1 MLVTGFFIGK
11 LNQQYQIKLITMKKT
26 LLLSLCISVLVISGC
41 STTSSNKVAAE
52 DLTDEQIAKY
62 NEGKSE
68 ENQIVCR
75 MEKPLGSNISERV
88 CYTVAQLKA
97 REEADKEEFRR
108 NNNIF
113 EPGGG

>member
-1 MLVTGFFIGK
+1 MILTPF
-11 LNQQYQIKLITMKKT
+11 
-26 LLLSLCISVLVISGC
+26 LLSLSFCVLVISGC
-41 STTSSNKVAAE
+41 STTSSKKVSAE

-75 MEKPLGSNISERV
+75 MEKPLGSNIAERV
-88 CYTVAQLKA
+88 CYTVAQLRA

>member
-11 LNQQYQIKLITMKKT
+11 LNTKPHYSITMKKIF
-26 LLLSLCISVLVISGC
+26 LLYLSFCVLVISGC
-41 STTSSNKVAAE
+41 SATPSKKVAAE

-88 CYTVAQLKA
+88 CYTVAQLRA

>member
-1 MLVTGFFIGK
+1 MSQERIQ
-11 LNQQYQIKLITMKKT
+11 NQFLITPSF
-26 LLLSLCISVLVISGC
+26 LLSLSFCVLVISGC
-41 STTSSNKVAAE
+41 SATPSKKVAAE

-88 CYTVAQLKA
+88 CYTVAQLRA

>member
-1 MLVTGFFIGK
+1 MNNFF
-11 LNQQYQIKLITMKKT
+11 
-26 LLLSLCISVLVISGC
+26 LLSLSLCMLAFAGC
-41 STTSSNKVAAE
+41 STTTSKKVSAE

-62 NEGKSE
+62 NEGKSK

-88 CYTVAQLKA
+88 CYTVAQLRA

>member
-11 LNQQYQIKLITMKKT
+11 LKTKPHYLITMKKIF
-26 LLLSLCISVLVISGC
+26 LLYLSFCVLVISGC
-41 STTSSNKVAAE
+41 SATPSKKVAAE

-88 CYTVAQLKA
+88 CYTVAQLRA

>member
-1 MLVTGFFIGK
+1 MLATGFFIGK
-11 LNQQYQIKLITMKKT
+11 LKNQFHFKITMKNILT
-26 LLLSLCISVLVISGC
+26 LSLSLFVIVIAGC

-68 ENQIVCR
+68 ENKIVCR

-97 REEADKEEFRR
+97 REEADKEDFRR

-113 EPGGG
+113 EAGGG

>member
-1 MLVTGFFIGK
+1 
-11 LNQQYQIKLITMKKT
+11 MKKFF
-26 LLLSLCISVLVISGC
+26 LLSLSLCVFAFAGC
-41 STTSSNKVAAE
+41 STTTPKKVSAE

-75 MEKPLGSNISERV
+75 MEKPLGSNIAERV
-88 CYTVAQLKA
+88 CYTVAQLRA

>member
-1 MLVTGFFIGK
+1 VLVTGFFIGK
-11 LNQQYQIKLITMKKT
+11 LKTKSHYSITMKKIF
-26 LLLSLCISVLVISGC
+26 LLYLSFCVLVISGC
-41 STTSSNKVAAE
+41 SATPSKKVAAE

-88 CYTVAQLKA
+88 CYTVAQLRA

>member
-11 LNQQYQIKLITMKKT
+11 LNTKSHYSITMKKIF
-26 LLLSLCISVLVISGC
+26 LLYLSFCVLVISGC
-41 STTSSNKVAAE
+41 SATPSKKVAAE

-97 REEADKEEFRR
+97 REEADKEDFRR

>member
-1 MLVTGFFIGK
+1 MYSCYCWMFNNYLS
-11 LNQQYQIKLITMKKT
+11 KKV
-26 LLLSLCISVLVISGC
+26 S
-41 STTSSNKVAAE
+41 AE

-62 NEGKSE
+62 NEGKSK

>member
-1 MLVTGFFIGK
+1 MSPAFLLVNLDLTSTF
-11 LNQQYQIKLITMKKT
+11 ITMKNIF
-26 LLLSLCISVLVISGC
+26 LLSLSFCMLIVAGC
-41 STTSSNKVAAE
+41 STTSSKKVSAE

-75 MEKPLGSNISERV
+75 MEKPLGSNIFERV

>member
-1 MLVTGFFIGK
+1 MKKIFLLSLSLCMLVTA
-11 LNQQYQIKLITMKKT
+11 
-26 LLLSLCISVLVISGC
+26 GC
-41 STTSSNKVAAE
+41 STTTSKKISAE

-75 MEKPLGSNISERV
+75 MEKPLGSNIYERV
-88 CYTVAQLKA
+88 FYTVAQLKS
-97 REEADKEEFRR
+97 REESDKEEFRR

>member
-1 MLVTGFFIGK
+1 MD
-11 LNQQYQIKLITMKKT
+11 
-26 LLLSLCISVLVISGC
+26 
-41 STTSSNKVAAE
+41 NKE
-52 DLTDEQIAKY
+52 ESKETPKHFQ
-62 NEGKSE
+62 GKSK

>member
-1 MLVTGFFIGK
+1 
-11 LNQQYQIKLITMKKT
+11 MKKIP
-26 LLLSLCISVLVISGC
+26 LFSLSLFVIIIAGC

-62 NEGKSE
+62 NEGKSV

-75 MEKPLGSNISERV
+75 MEKPLGSNIAERV
-88 CYTVAQLKA
+88 CYTVAQLRA
-97 REEADKEEFRR
+97 REEADKEEFRK

>member
-11 LNQQYQIKLITMKKT
+11 LNTKSHYSITMKKIS
-26 LLLSLCISVLVISGC
+26 LLYLSFCVLVISGC
-41 STTSSNKVAAE
+41 SATPSKKVAAE

-88 CYTVAQLKA
+88 CYTVAQLRA

>member
-1 MLVTGFFIGK
+1 MLATGFFIGK
-11 LNQQYQIKLITMKKT
+11 LKNQFHFKITMKKIFT
-26 LLLSLCISVLVISGC
+26 LSLSLFVIVVAGC

-88 CYTVAQLKA
+88 CYTVAQLRA

-113 EPGGG
+113 EAGGG

>member
-1 MLVTGFFIGK
+1 MKRFF
-11 LNQQYQIKLITMKKT
+11 
-26 LLLSLCISVLVISGC
+26 LLSLSLCMLVVAGC
-41 STTSSNKVAAE
+41 STTSTKKVSAE

-62 NEGKSE
+62 NEGKPE
-68 ENQIVCR
+68 DDQIVCR

-88 CYTVAQLKA
+88 CYSVAQLKA

-113 EPGGG
+113 EPAGG

>member
-1 MLVTGFFIGK
+1 MLATGFFIGK
-11 LNQQYQIKLITMKKT
+11 LKFQFHNFITMKKIF
-26 LLLSLCISVLVISGC
+26 LLFLPFCVLIFAGC
-41 STTSSNKVAAE
+41 STTSTQKVAAE

-75 MEKPLGSNISERV
+75 MEKPLGSNIAERV
-88 CYTVAQLKA
+88 CYTVAQLRA
-97 REEADKEEFRR
+97 REEADKEEFRK

>member
-11 LNQQYQIKLITMKKT
+11 LKYHLQFFTAMKKIF
-26 LLLSLCISVLVISGC
+26 LLSLTFCVLVMSGC
-41 STTSSNKVAAE
+41 STTPSKKVSAE

>member
-1 MLVTGFFIGK
+1 MLATGFFIGK
-11 LNQQYQIKLITMKKT
+11 LKTYSLHSVTMKKIF
-26 LLLSLCISVLVISGC
+26 LISLSLSMLIIVGC
-41 STTSSNKVAAE
+41 STTSSKKISAE

-97 REEADKEEFRR
+97 REEADKEDFRR